1 MDSEALAAHAQ
12 AEWEWLVSE
21 HFAPEVRWDKVN
33 KVALPLKPPRRLPSA
48 STADARRILAVW
60 TPISEDGRS
69 CLSRVT
75 KTPLHCGEL
84 ADTEVEVFSASMY
97 LRDLL
102 AAGTT
107 HLEAESEDM
116 ERVLSAVEAV
126 IEVQGR
132 LARCP
137 NGAGVRHEY

>member
-1 MDSEALAAHAQ
+1 
-12 AEWEWLVSE
+12 
-21 HFAPEVRWDKVN
+21 
-33 KVALPLKPPRRLPSA
+33 
-48 STADARRILAVW
+48 
-60 TPISEDGRS
+60 
-69 CLSRVT
+69 
-75 KTPLHCGEL
+75 
-84 ADTEVEVFSASMY
+84 MY

-107 HLEAESEDM
+107 HMEAESEDM

-137 NGAGVRHEY
+137 HGAGVRHEP